1 MPYPGEATFHQE
13 ERHDSNRRGA
23 MMTLHKLSAGN
34 GYTYLTKQVAANDAA
49 DTGYANLGE
58 YYSERGEAPGVW
70 LGRGLAGLEDGPCV
84 GDRVHEAQMV
94 ALFGQG
100 RHPNADA
107 IEQAALATGPTASTR
122 LGQPFAAR
130 SASSEFRHELARRVV
145 THNRER
151 GERPGA
157 AVPDEVRA
165 ELRTE
170 LAREWFARD
179 HGREPGDARE
189 LTDYVIGASRP
200 RAQSVAGYDLTFSPV
215 KSVSTLWA
223 IADPDVAR
231 EVAAAHDAAVRDV
244 IDWLEREAVYTRVG
258 ANGVQQVDARGLL
271 AVAFTH
277 RDTRAGDPDLHT
289 HVAISNKVQTTGGRW
304 LALDGRP
311 LHRAAVAAS
320 ERYNTRLEALLTAHL
335 GLRFANRPGEGN
347 AKEPIREIVGVD
359 PALSTFWSK
368 RRSAITARQRDLA
381 SEFTRTHGRAPDF
394 AEQTRLFGRANTDT
408 RQGKHA
414 PRSESEQRQAWR
426 AEASA
431 VLGGG
436 ESLATM
442 LAGLGVRV
450 NPVPVEPSTV
460 IDPVWAAWVAA
471 DVIRSVADK
480 ASTWRTGVVRAEVER
495 RVRYFDVPLAHLDAV
510 VEATLAHALSPELTV
525 RLGDPDELIEPGALR
540 RGDGSSVFSVVGSQL
555 YTSTAV
561 LDAEARIM
569 HAATLVDGRS
579 LDATTV
585 DVALLEAAANGM
597 PLNDGQAALVRD
609 LATSGRRV
617 QLAIAPAGSGK
628 TTALGVLAAAWTEDG
643 GTVVGLAPT
652 GSAADKLRRAI
663 DLPTD
668 TIDKLLY
675 SLDHDSRPGWV
686 DTIGE
691 RTLLIVDEA
700 GAASTPA
707 LDRVITFALERGA
720 SVRLVGD
727 TKQLAHV
734 ASGGILRDIAETLGA
749 ASLETLVRFADPLEG
764 RASLALRVGDPVALG
779 YYLDHD
785 RIHAGDHTST
795 IEQAYAAWQTDRS
808 VGRDSILL
816 ARTNR
821 VVRELNVRAQAERV
835 AEHGAAGDQ
844 VRLHD
849 GTVASAGDTIVT
861 RHNNRRLPITATDWV
876 KNGDRWQ
883 VDAVRDDGGLRVT
896 HADTHRSITLP
907 ASYVRTWVE
916 LGYATTIHLAQ
927 GSTADTCHTVLTG
940 AEDRESL
947 YVAMSRGRVG
957 NHVYLDVSAPA
968 DAHAATTPE
977 AIHPSTSVELLER
990 VLARESAKRS
1000 ATTQRRLDEDPTV
1013 RLRTACARYRSTV
1026 ESAPCEPAA
1035 GPGPL
1040 PWLPALPTVGD
1051 PVWDEYLASRF
1062 TQVLERAGAV
1072 TAVLPDTRWAAALQE
1087 KEPALARQ
1095 VIVWRAA
1102 HAVDASDFRPC
1113 GPANGDDAAHQRRLE
1128 AFVKADVGA
1137 LLGETERWRPLIDR
1151 IAPGLA
1157 DDPQWPLLARTF
1169 TGADAAGYDVEAL
1182 LPEVIA
1188 RRPLP
1193 EAHGGRSL
1201 YYRLCDAWPEAFE
1214 PIRPMQWEPPTTASP
1229 HPAPPPDYARAFGN
1243 PSISRG
1249 GPHR

>member
-1 MPYPGEATFHQE
+1 
-13 ERHDSNRRGA
+13 

-34 GYTYLTKQVAANDAA
+34 GYTYLTRQVAANDAG

-58 YYSERGEAPGVW
+58 YYSERGESPGVW
-70 LGRGLAGLEDGPCV
+70 LGRGLAGLEDGPRV

-107 IEQAALATGPTASTR
+107 LEQCALAD
-122 LGQPFAAR
+122 GQPAPATDLGRPFAVR
-130 SASSEFRHELARRVV
+130 SASSEFRHELARRLVA
-145 THNRER
+145 HNREH

-157 AVPDEVRA
+157 AVPDDVRA
-165 ELRTE
+165 ALRTE
-170 LAREWFARD
+170 LGREWFVRD
-179 HGREPGDARE
+179 HGRDPADARE
-189 LTDYVIGASRP
+189 LTDYLIGASRP
-200 RAQSVAGYDLTFSPV
+200 GAQSVAGYDLTFSPV

-223 IADPDVAR
+223 LADPQVAR
-231 EVAAAHDAAVRDV
+231 TVAAAHDAAVRDV

-258 ANGVQQVDARGLL
+258 TNGVQQVDASGLL

-277 RDTRAGDPDLHT
+277 RDSRAGDPDLHT

-320 ERYNTRLEALLTAHL
+320 ERYNTRLEALLTARL
-335 GLRFANRPGEGN
+335 GLRFADRPDGDG
-347 AKEPIREIVGVD
+347 KRPVREIVGID
-359 PALSTFWSK
+359 PALSQFWSK
-368 RRSAITARQRDLA
+368 RRADITAQQQQLA
-381 SEFTRTHGRAPDF
+381 AEFTRAHGRTPDF

-408 RQGKHA
+408 RRGKHA
-414 PRSESEQRQAWR
+414 PRSEAEQRETWR

-431 VLGGG
+431 VLSGH
-436 ESLATM
+436 ESLSAM
-442 LAGLGVRV
+442 LAGVGVRV
-450 NPVPVEPSTV
+450 NPMPVEATST
-460 IDPVWAAWVAA
+460 IDETWVAWTAA
-471 DVIRSVADK
+471 DVVRSVANK
-480 ASTWRTGVVRAEVER
+480 ASTWRGGVVRAEVER
-495 RVRYFDVPLAHLDAV
+495 RARYADVPFAHLDAV
-510 VEATLAHALSPELTV
+510 VEATLARALAPELSV
-525 RLGDPDELIEPGALR
+525 RLGDPDELVEPGALR
-540 RGDGSSVFSVVGSQL
+540 RRDGSSVFAVAGSQL

-561 LDAEARIM
+561 LEAEARIV
-569 HAATLVDGRS
+569 HAATRVDGRS
-579 LDATTV
+579 LDGTTI
-585 DVALLEAAANGM
+585 DVALLEAAANGTR
-597 PLNDGQAALVRD
+597 LNDGQAALVRD
-609 LATSGRRV
+609 LATSGQRV

-628 TTALGVLAAAWTEDG
+628 TTVLGVLAAAWTDDG
-643 GTVVGLAPT
+643 GTVIGLAPT

-675 SLDHDSRPGWV
+675 SLDHANRPAWV
-686 DTIGE
+686 DTIGAQ
-691 RTLLIVDEA
+691 TLVIVDEA
-700 GAASTPA
+700 GAAGTPG
-707 LDRVITFALERGA
+707 LDRVIAFALERGA

-734 ASGGILRDIAETLGA
+734 ASGGVLRDIAETAGA

-785 RIHAGDHTST
+785 RVHAGDHVST

-808 VGRDSILL
+808 AGRDSILL

-821 VVRELNVRAQAERV
+821 VVRELNVRAQADRV

-849 GTVASAGDTIVT
+849 GTVASAGDAIVT
-861 RHNNRRLPITATDWV
+861 RHNNRRLPITASDWV

-883 VDAVRDDGGLRVT
+883 VEAATDDGGLRVT

-907 ASYVRTWVE
+907 ARYVRTHVE

-940 AEDRESL
+940 EEDRESL
-947 YVAMSRGRVG
+947 YVAMSRGRLA
-957 NHVYLDVSAPA
+957 NRVYLDASAPA

-977 AIHPSTSVELLER
+977 AIQPSTSVEMLER

-1000 ATTQRRLDEDPTV
+1000 ATTQRRLDEDPSV

-1026 ESAPCEPAA
+1026 ESAPGEPGA

-1051 PVWDEYLASRF
+1051 PVWDEYLAGRF
-1062 TQVLERAGAV
+1062 TQVLERADAV
-1072 TAVLPDTRWAAALQE
+1072 ACVLPDTRWAAALQQ
-1087 KEPALARQ
+1087 KAPTLARQ
-1095 VIVWRAA
+1095 VTVWRAA
-1102 HAVDASDFRPC
+1102 HDVHVSDFRPC
-1113 GPANGDDAAHQRRLE
+1113 GPADGDNTAHQRRLE
-1128 AFVKADVGA
+1128 ALVKAKVGG
-1137 LLGETERWRPLIDR
+1137 LLGETDRWRTLIDR
-1151 IAPGLA
+1151 VAPGLA
-1157 DDPQWPLLARTF
+1157 DDPQWPLLAKTF
-1169 TGADAAGYDVEAL
+1169 TGAEAAGYNVEAL

-1193 EAHGGRSL
+1193 EIHGGRSL
-1201 YYRLCDAWPEAFE
+1201 YYRLGNEWPEAFE
-1214 PIRPMQWEPPTTASP
+1214 PIRPMQWEPPTTTP
-1229 HPAPPPDYARAFGN
+1229 THPAPPPDYARAFGN